1 MTEHKSIIKIYN
13 HTIRE
18 NNLTVIAGPCS
29 IESEQQINDIEK
41 QLEKLL
47 KEIKLI
53 NKSL

>member
-1 MTEHKSIIKIYN
+1 MLPTMINTIKD
-13 HTIRE
+13 IR
-18 NNLTVIAGPCS
+18 LMPTKTLK
-29 IESEQQINDIEK
+29 QQINDIEK

>member
-1 MTEHKSIIKIYN
+1 MPKKTLK
-13 HTIRE
+13 
-18 NNLTVIAGPCS
+18 
-29 IESEQQINDIEK
+29 QQINDIEK

>member
-1 MTEHKSIIKIYN
+1 MPKKTLK
-13 HTIRE
+13 
-18 NNLTVIAGPCS
+18 
-29 IESEQQINDIEK
+29 QQINEIEK

>member
-1 MTEHKSIIKIYN
+1 MPKKTLKK
-13 HTIRE
+13 
-18 NNLTVIAGPCS
+18 
-29 IESEQQINDIEK
+29 QINDIEK